1 MQLYSLGSDQLGR
14 NFAEKEL
21 GTDNKLTMAQQ
32 CTLGTEKT
40 SNNLDCIRKLMPG
53 RSGKV
58 ILPFLALMRPIWEC
72 WVQCW
77 GNSTKKPHVHNAAS
91 PAKGHRGK

>member
-14 NFAEKEL
+14 NFAEKDV
-21 GTDNKLTMAQQ
+21 GTDNKPTTAQQ

-40 SNNLDCIRKLMPG
+40 NNNLDCIRKLMPG

-58 ILPFLALMRPIWEC
+58 ILPFLALMRPIWSAGSSAGATAQKNPC
-72 WVQCW
+72 
-77 GNSTKKPHVHNAAS
+77 T
-91 PAKGHRGK
+91 